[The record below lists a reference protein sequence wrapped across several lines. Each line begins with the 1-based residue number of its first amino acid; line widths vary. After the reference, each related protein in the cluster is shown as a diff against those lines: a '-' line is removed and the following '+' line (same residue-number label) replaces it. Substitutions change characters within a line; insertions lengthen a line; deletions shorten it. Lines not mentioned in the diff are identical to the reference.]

1 MNPSTDADGTDCT
14 AGSSGDYRCRVDPD
28 QRALKDGDL
37 DTREEHL
44 YRLLDRAKADGD
56 ASALAALRA
65 LVRDY
70 PNYHRSLYSRAMN
83 QAEVFV
89 DASLAEP
96 LLAAL
101 ADTRYNCQAWAAMGC
116 AALRLPEAVPGL
128 VALLERGDW
137 MAQEQAVRALGSI
150 GDESAVPALVPALW
164 SEPEW
169 LRERA
174 ADALASIGGE
184 EALTA
189 LWEAFEHRGFTR
201 IGYVA
206 SALSK
211 FTPDVIPRLLAAA
224 DDDDPDLR
232 YWAAVALGST
242 GDPSVVP
249 TLERLMDQD
258 KGQTVFDGWVSVA
271 AKKALRTQRRIQ
283 AAIAARSGEDGG
295 QSDGDEAPPR

>member
-1 MNPSTDADGTDCT
+1 M
-14 AGSSGDYRCRVDPD
+14 DPD

-65 LVRDY
+65 LARDY

-83 QAEVFV
+83 QADVFV

-137 MAQEQAVRALGSI
+137 MAQEQAVRALGRI

-211 FTPDVIPRLLAAA
+211 FTPDIVPRLLAAA

-283 AAIAARSGEDGG
+283 AAIAARSGEDGA
-295 QSDGDEAPPR
+295 QTDGVDDAA

>member
-1 MNPSTDADGTDCT
+1 MN
-14 AGSSGDYRCRVDPD
+14 PD

-44 YRLLDRAKADGD
+44 YRLLDRARAGGD
-56 ASALAALRA
+56 ESALAALR
-65 LVRDY
+65 LLTRDY

-83 QAEVFV
+83 QADVFV

-116 AALRLPEAVPGL
+116 AALRLPAAVPGL
-128 VALLERGDW
+128 LALLERGDW
-137 MAQEQAVRALGSI
+137 MGQEQAVRALGRI
-150 GDESAVPALVPALW
+150 GDKSAVPALVPLLW

-169 LRERA
+169 LREHA

-184 EALTA
+184 EALAA
-189 LWEAFEHRGFTR
+189 LWDAFEHRGFTR
-201 IGYVA
+201 IGYLA
-206 SALSK
+206 SALAK
-211 FTPDVIPRLLAAA
+211 FTPEIIPRLLAVA

-232 YWAAVALGST
+232 YWAAIALGST
-242 GDPSVVP
+242 GDEQVVP
-249 TLERLMDQD
+249 TLERLMAQD
-258 KGQTVFDGWVSVA
+258 KGRTVFDGWVSVA

-283 AAIAARSGEDGG
+283 AAIVGRAESGRASRAVEEPLTE
-295 QSDGDEAPPR
+295 Q

>member
-1 MNPSTDADGTDCT
+1 MN
-14 AGSSGDYRCRVDPD
+14 PD

-44 YRLLDRAKADGD
+44 YRLLERAKAGGD
-56 ASALAALRA
+56 ESALAALRTLA
-65 LVRDY
+65 RDY

-83 QAEVFV
+83 QADVFV

-116 AALRLPEAVPGL
+116 AALRLPAAVPGL
-128 VALLERGDW
+128 LTLLERGDW
-137 MAQEQAVRALGSI
+137 MGQEQAVRALGRI

-174 ADALASIGGE
+174 AEALAEIGGE

-211 FTPDVIPRLLAAA
+211 FAPDIIPRLLAAA
-224 DDDDPDLR
+224 DDEDPDLR

-242 GDPSVVP
+242 GDESVVP
-249 TLERLMDQD
+249 TLERLMAQD

-283 AAIAARSGEDGG
+283 AAIAARTEPGSPSEVVE
-295 QSDGDEAPPR
+295 EA

>member
-1 MNPSTDADGTDCT
+1 M
-14 AGSSGDYRCRVDPD
+14 
-28 QRALKDGDL
+28 DGDL

-44 YRLLDRAKADGD
+44 YRLLDRVKEGGD
-56 ASALAALRA
+56 ASALEALRA
-65 LVRDY
+65 LVGDY
-70 PNYHRSLYSRAMN
+70 PHYHRSLYTRAMN
-83 QAEVFV
+83 HAAVFV

-116 AALRLPEAVPGL
+116 AELRLPAAVPGL
-128 VALLERGDW
+128 VALLDRGDW
-137 MAQEQAVRALGSI
+137 MGQEQAVVALGRI

-174 ADALASIGGE
+174 AEALAAIGGD

-211 FTPDVIPRLLAAA
+211 FAPDIIPRLLAAA

-249 TLERLMDQD
+249 TLERLMAQD

-283 AAIAARSGEDGG
+283 DAIAARSAQDTEPDGG
-295 QSDGDEAPPR
+295 DDAPQA